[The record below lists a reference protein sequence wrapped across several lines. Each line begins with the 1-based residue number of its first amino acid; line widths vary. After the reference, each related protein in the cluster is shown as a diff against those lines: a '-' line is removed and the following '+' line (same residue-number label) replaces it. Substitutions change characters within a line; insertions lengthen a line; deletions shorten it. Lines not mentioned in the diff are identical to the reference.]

1 MKGLLTALLWGVVIY
16 VIYCGFL
23 VAMQRKMMF
32 PRYLLRNV
40 KDAPPT
46 TDTIEN
52 LWIDTH
58 QGKVE
63 AWLMKPRFLTEA
75 NPHPAIIFAH
85 GNGELIDDWPEAF
98 TWLTQVGFAVLLVEY
113 PGYGRS
119 QGSPSQAS
127 ITQVFIA
134 AYDRLVNRPEI
145 DANAI
150 ILMGRSIGGGAVCAL
165 AEHRPSRAMILMS
178 SFTSARWF
186 ASRYLAP
193 GFLIRDPFDN
203 IKVVQNYALPLLV
216 IHGARDTLI
225 PFHHGKTL
233 SQIAPNGKLISYE
246 SDHNDT
252 PPDWDR
258 FQNDLSIFLTESVG
272 LIPKTDKTVPEP

>member
-1 MKGLLTALLWGVVIY
+1 MKGLLTVLLWGIVIY
-16 VIYCGFL
+16 VVYCGVL

-40 KDAPPT
+40 KTAAPPM
-46 TDTIEN
+46 DSIER
-52 LWIDTH
+52 LWIETQ

-63 AWLMKPRFLTEA
+63 AWLMKPRLHPDTG
-75 NPHPAIIFAH
+75 PHPAVIFAH
-85 GNGELIDDWPEAF
+85 GNGELIDDWPDEFAG
-98 TWLTQVGFAVLLVEY
+98 LAQNGFAVLLVEY

-119 QGSPSQAS
+119 QGSPSQES

-134 AYDRLVNRPEI
+134 AYDRLINRPEI

-150 ILMGRSIGGGAVCAL
+150 ILVGRSIGGGAICAL
-165 AEHRPSRAMILMS
+165 AKHRPSRAMILMS

-203 IKVVQNYALPLLV
+203 IEVVRNYTPPLLV

-225 PFHHGKTL
+225 PFHHGRTL
-233 SQIAPNGKLISYE
+233 SQIAPNGKLISYD

-252 PPDWDR
+252 PPDWNR
-258 FQNDLSIFLTESVG
+258 FRQDFYEFLNETVG
-272 LIPKTDKTVPEP
+272 LNPKP